1 MADEQN
7 PTPENQAQPQPE
19 AQTQPEEQPQ
29 SQSQPETQPQPQSQ
43 SGARPQPQPGQGY
56 GQPYSQSAGQQGS
69 CPPMPPYGAPVQNPG
84 YQAQQQTCCQQQPY
98 QQPLPLQ
105 QLSGG
110 MKFAWFAVGFLIGI
124 AGPLVAWL
132 TNLDKAPRVK
142 SDALKWSIIGAVV
155 GIALNMI
162 SVTFLLGS
170 VAALSS
176 LGTTVGSSF
185 FW

>member
-7 PTPENQAQPQPE
+7 PTPENQAQPQSE
-19 AQTQPEEQPQ
+19 AQPQ
-29 SQSQPETQPQPQSQ
+29 SGAQPQLQSQ
-43 SGARPQPQPGQGY
+43 SGAQPQPQPGQGY

-69 CPPMPPYGAPVQNPG
+69 CPPMSPYGAPVQNPG
-84 YQAQQQTCCQQQPY
+84 YQAQQQTYCQQQPH

-142 SDALKWSIIGAVV
+142 SDALKLSIIGAVV